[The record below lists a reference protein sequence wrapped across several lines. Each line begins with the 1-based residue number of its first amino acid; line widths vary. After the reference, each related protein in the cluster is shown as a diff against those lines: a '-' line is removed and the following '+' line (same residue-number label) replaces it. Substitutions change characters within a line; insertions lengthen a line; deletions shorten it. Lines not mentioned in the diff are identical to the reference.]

1 MHGAFGE
8 KKGSG
13 TFFGRCWTTGAL
25 VSQCFL
31 TCLPCGVDRKRF
43 LTPFSPGSEKVPDPF
58 FPPFF
63 PDTFGGVCKASSAAE
78 QKRRW
83 RPYGACRRTPKGK
96 PLPRHSPVWRQR
108 RSPRRGRWPKRLL
121 HANREIG
128 VPMIVMHSVG
138 WQHGCQGRLFAAPC
152 FRSRLRKHATGAAFL
167 LRPLHLPE
175 SQFKNAVVVRGLY
188 ALLLHTA
195 GQQHLRVIRV
205 IPFR

>member
-1 MHGAFGE
+1 MFRRARFLFVGGTPRNATAFGVRRQAPTQSGRTRRF
-8 KKGSG
+8 GSS
-13 TFFGRCWTTGAL
+13 TSCIF
-25 VSQCFL
+25 
-31 TCLPCGVDRKRF
+31 D
-43 LTPFSPGSEKVPDPF
+43 GSEPRRNPSV
-58 FPPFF
+58 

-188 ALLLHTA
+188 ALLLHTG